1 MRIKVRLT
9 LWFTLLV
16 ASILVVF
23 AVIIYWSSVKN
34 RETEFYEQLEK
45 EAITKA
51 RLVLDAHVKPETL
64 HKIYLNNSAIINEV
78 EVAIYDYDFHLLY
91 HDAEAID
98 RVKETKEMILEV
110 ISRGSVHYMQDN
122 WQVIGIK
129 YSLKGKD
136 YVITATAY
144 DEYGYTKLRNL
155 LYTIIFLIVIALV
168 VIYSVGLFFAN
179 KVLAPIKK
187 MNDEVNNITATNL
200 DLRISTEKNKDELGA
215 LADTFN
221 EMLDRLENSFE
232 AQKQFVSNISHELR
246 TPLSAIIA
254 ELELALNKEQSN
266 EYYVQTMKNALNDS
280 KRIVRLSNSLLD
292 FAKASYDPKEIV
304 FKSIR
309 LDEVILDACQKLQK
323 KNTSYKFNFNIDE
336 SIDNSDVLTI
346 SANAY
351 LLEVAIINLLDNAC
365 KFSSNNQCDILLF
378 SNENR
383 VGAQFKDQGIGI
395 PTDEL
400 ENIFKPFFRGKNQIY
415 QEGNGIGLSLTHRI
429 ILLHQAELSV
439 TSLVGKGTTFII
451 LF

>member
-16 ASILVVF
+16 ASILVIF
-23 AVIIYWSSVKN
+23 AIIIYWSSAKN
-34 RETEFYEQLEK
+34 REKEFYEQLEK

-78 EVAIYDYDFHLLY
+78 EVAIYDYNFHLLY

-110 ISRGSVHYMQDN
+110 ISRRSVHYMQDN
-122 WQVIGIK
+122 WQVIGIT
-129 YSLKGKD
+129 YSFKGKD

-155 LYTIIFLIVIALV
+155 LYTIIFLILIALI
-168 VIYSVGLFFAN
+168 VIYSAGLFFAN

-200 DLRISTEKNKDELGA
+200 DLRVSTEKNKDELDA
-215 LADTFN
+215 LANTFN

-232 AQKQFVSNISHELR
+232 AQKNFVSNISHELR
-246 TPLSAIIA
+246 TPLAAIIA
-254 ELELALNKEQSN
+254 ELELALSKGQDS
-266 EYYVQTMKNALNDS
+266 EYYIQTIKNALNDS

-304 FKSIR
+304 FKSTR

-323 KNTSYKFNFNIDE
+323 KNIYYKFNFNIDE
-336 SIDNSDVLTI
+336 SIENSDILTI

-378 SNENR
+378 SKENR
-383 VGAQFKDQGIGI
+383 VGVQFKDRGVGI
-395 PTDEL
+395 PTEEL
-400 ENIFKPFFRGKNQIY
+400 ESIFKPFFRGKNQMY
-415 QEGNGIGLSLTHRI
+415 QEGNGIGLSLTNRI
-429 ILLHQAELSV
+429 ILLHQAKLSV
-439 TSLVGKGTTFII
+439 TSVVGKGTTFIV